1 MPLNAN
7 PRTNYVTC
15 PDYPDLYGKI
25 VKVSPC
31 RLFVECHFR
40 GHGQVKIAAYKL
52 TAHRIPKSGMPVQ
65 VGGTFRASEQTLASD
80 KLGALVATKR
90 QQRAQRSTA
99 ANEKSGYNGGVSIAK
114 SELQFNR
121 SIIKKNLSEH
131 EENKIQRLRIEK
143 GVNHKKGAKVRVS
156 ASEVQRDHE

>member
-15 PDYPDLYGKI
+15 ADYPDLFGSI
-25 VKVSPC
+25 VRVSPC
-31 RLFVECHFR
+31 RLFVECFFR

-52 TAHRIPKSGMPVQ
+52 TAHRIPKSGLPVQ
-65 VGGTFRASEQTLASD
+65 VGGTYRETVTDSAD

-90 QQRAQRSTA
+90 QQKAQRSTA

-121 SIIKKNLSEH
+121 SILKKNLTER
-131 EENKIQRLRIEK
+131 EENLIQRLRHEK

-156 ASEVQRDHE
+156 PSDVQRDID